1 MKTINWNISPYLF
14 IDDVRYSVDKD
25 LDLAIDTDT
34 VTDINNVLG
43 HAGWSQEEHVMA
55 NSWST

>member
-34 VTDINNVLG
+34 ATDINNILG
-43 HAGWSQEEHVMA
+43 HAGWSQEEQVMA